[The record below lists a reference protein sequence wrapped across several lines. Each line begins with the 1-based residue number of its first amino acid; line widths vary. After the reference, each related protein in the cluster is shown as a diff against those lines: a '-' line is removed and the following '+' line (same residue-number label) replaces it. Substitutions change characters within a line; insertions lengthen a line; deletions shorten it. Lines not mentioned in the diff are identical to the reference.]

1 MRDFGSIL
9 GSQFWDS
16 SVSHQDR
23 SFSSVYHSVNYKEI
37 CIPTCGETAEGQ
49 LCDTSSVYQ
58 LQGMAMNNSIITQTK
73 SLCRKPLGFPKYY
86 KTVLDVSYM
95 LGVFLGGKLYG
106 IIADKYGRKKC
117 MGVAIFSTFIGSGL
131 GSLYHSVSESSLW

>member
-1 MRDFGSIL
+1 M
-9 GSQFWDS
+9 
-16 SVSHQDR
+16 
-23 SFSSVYHSVNYKEI
+23 
-37 CIPTCGETAEGQ
+37 CIPTCGETDEGQ

-106 IIADKYGRKKC
+106 IIADKCGRKKC

>member
-9 GSQFWDS
+9 VDIPSP
-16 SVSHQDR
+16 
-23 SFSSVYHSVNYKEI
+23 YHSLNYKEM
-37 CIPTCGETAEGQ
+37 CIPTCGKTDEGQ

-73 SLCRKPLGFPKYY
+73 SLCRKPLGFPVYY

-131 GSLYHSVSESSLW
+131 GSLIPDSVSASSLW

>member
-1 MRDFGSIL
+1 M
-9 GSQFWDS
+9 
-16 SVSHQDR
+16 
-23 SFSSVYHSVNYKEI
+23 
-37 CIPTCGETAEGQ
+37 CIPTCGETTEGQ
-49 LCDTSSVYQ
+49 LCDTSSIYQ

-106 IIADKYGRKKC
+106 IIADKCGRKKC

-131 GSLYHSVSESSLW
+131 GSLIPDSVSASSLW

>member
-1 MRDFGSIL
+1 
-9 GSQFWDS
+9 
-16 SVSHQDR
+16 
-23 SFSSVYHSVNYKEI
+23 
-37 CIPTCGETAEGQ
+37 
-49 LCDTSSVYQ
+49 
-58 LQGMAMNNSIITQTK
+58 MNNSLITQTK
-73 SLCRKPLGFPKYY
+73 SLCRKPLGFHKYY

>member
-1 MRDFGSIL
+1 M
-9 GSQFWDS
+9 
-16 SVSHQDR
+16 
-23 SFSSVYHSVNYKEI
+23 
-37 CIPTCGETAEGQ
+37 CIPTCGETDEGQ

-117 MGVAIFSTFIGSGL
+117 MGVAIFSTFTGSGL